1 MKAYKKWMACLLILG
16 LVVSGCG
23 NSGKDAEGR
32 QPAGSQ
38 KAEVQDPENSAGN
51 EEALADG
58 NAQGTGTSSQDG
70 SEEKSGGEAQDG
82 DSKSSADGSQDED
95 SQGDA
100 DGSQNG
106 DLQAGADSSSQNG
119 ETQKDGNTKG
129 DTAGPSGKD
138 GKTEEPGK
146 QAPVLN
152 QETVVYNREEVVT
165 TASVNVRTAPSTE
178 SEVYQTAARRKEFV
192 RTADDGTWSAVELD
206 GKEYYVASEYLMLKS
221 EMKDNGYLVVIDAG
235 HQGKGNSE
243 QEPIGPGA
251 SEMKAKVSS
260 GTSGCVTGL
269 NEYEL
274 TLAVSLKLQAELEAR
289 GYQVVMVRTSHDVNI
304 SNSERAAVANN
315 AGADAFIRVHAN
327 GADDSSEH
335 GILTICP
342 TSGNPYMGSLYSQCR
357 SLSECV
363 LDGAVNATGANKKYI
378 WETDSMSGINW
389 CTVPV
394 TIVEMGFMTNP
405 TEDQNMATDSYQN
418 QLAAGI
424 ADGVDAYFGR

>member
-1 MKAYKKWMACLLILG
+1 MKIYKRWMVCLLIMALA
-16 LVVSGCG
+16 LSGCG
-23 NSGKDAEGR
+23 NSGKNAENG

-38 KAEVQDPENSAGN
+38 KADAESGQEH
-51 EEALADG
+51 ADG
-58 NAQGTGTSSQDG
+58 GSGDSEAARDGTEEGAGTGD
-70 SEEKSGGEAQDG
+70 
-82 DSKSSADGSQDED
+82 SSADGTAQGTD
-95 SQGDA
+95 SKDKDGAKDASA
-100 DGSQNG
+100 DGKGSENG
-106 DLQAGADSSSQNG
+106 SGDSAADGAAQGAGD
-119 ETQKDGNTKG
+119 
-129 DTAGPSGKD
+129 PSEKD
-138 GKTEEPGK
+138 GKTKEPE
-146 QAPVLN
+146 APALN
-152 QETVVYNREEVVT
+152 KETAVYSREEVVT
-165 TASVNVRTAPSTE
+165 TSSVNVRTAPSTD
-178 SEVYQTAARRKEFV
+178 SEVYQTAARRSEFV

-221 EMKDNGYLVVIDAG
+221 EMKDNGFLVVIDAG

-251 SEMKAKVSS
+251 SETKAKVAS

-274 TLAVSLKLQAELEAR
+274 TLSVSLKLQAELEAR

-327 GADDSSEH
+327 GSDDSSEN

-342 TSGNPYMGSLYSQCR
+342 TSSNPFMGSLYSQCR

-378 WETDSMSGINW
+378 WETDTMSGINW

-405 TEDQNMATDSYQN
+405 AEDQNMAADSYQN

-424 ADGVDAYFGR
+424 ADGVDAYFGQ

>member
-1 MKAYKKWMACLLILG
+1 MLFR
-16 LVVSGCG
+16 S
-23 NSGKDAEGR
+23 D
-32 QPAGSQ
+32 
-38 KAEVQDPENSAGN
+38 
-51 EEALADG
+51 
-58 NAQGTGTSSQDG
+58 
-70 SEEKSGGEAQDG
+70 
-82 DSKSSADGSQDED
+82 SSADGTAQGTD
-95 SQGDA
+95 SKGKDGAKDASA
-100 DGSQNG
+100 DGKGSENG
-106 DLQAGADSSSQNG
+106 SGDSAADGAAQGAGD
-119 ETQKDGNTKG
+119 
-129 DTAGPSGKD
+129 PSEKD
-138 GKTEEPGK
+138 GKTKEPE
-146 QAPVLN
+146 APALN
-152 QETVVYNREEVVT
+152 KETAVYSREEVVT
-165 TASVNVRTAPSTE
+165 TSSVNVRTAPSTD
-178 SEVYQTAARRKEFV
+178 SEVYQTAARRSEFV

-221 EMKDNGYLVVIDAG
+221 EMKDNGFLVVIDAG

-251 SEMKAKVSS
+251 SETKAKVAS

-274 TLAVSLKLQAELEAR
+274 TLSVSLKLQAELEAR

-327 GADDSSEH
+327 GSDDSSEN

-342 TSGNPYMGSLYSQCR
+342 TSSNPFMGSLYSQCR

-378 WETDSMSGINW
+378 WETDTMSGINW

-405 TEDQNMATDSYQN
+405 AEDQNMAADSYQN

-424 ADGVDAYFGR
+424 ADGVDAYFGQ

>member
-1 MKAYKKWMACLLILG
+1 MKIYKRWMACLLIMA
-16 LVVSGCG
+16 LVLSGCG
-23 NSGKDAEGR
+23 NSGKNAENG

-38 KAEVQDPENSAGN
+38 KADAESGQEH
-51 EEALADG
+51 ADG
-58 NAQGTGTSSQDG
+58 GSGDSEAARDGTEEGAGTGD
-70 SEEKSGGEAQDG
+70 
-82 DSKSSADGSQDED
+82 SSADGTAQGTD
-95 SQGDA
+95 SKGKDGAKDASA
-100 DGSQNG
+100 DGKGSENG
-106 DLQAGADSSSQNG
+106 SGDSAADGAAQGAGD
-119 ETQKDGNTKG
+119 
-129 DTAGPSGKD
+129 PSEKD
-138 GKTEEPGK
+138 GKTKEPE
-146 QAPVLN
+146 APALN
-152 QETVVYNREEVVT
+152 KETAVYSREEVVT
-165 TASVNVRTAPSTE
+165 TSSVNVRTAPSTD
-178 SEVYQTAARRKEFV
+178 SEVYQTAARRSEFV

-221 EMKDNGYLVVIDAG
+221 EMKDNGFLVVIDAG

-251 SEMKAKVSS
+251 SETKVKVAS

-274 TLAVSLKLQAELEAR
+274 TLSVSLKLQAELEAR

-327 GADDSSEH
+327 GSDDSSEN

-342 TSGNPYMGSLYSQCR
+342 TSSNPFMGSLYSQCR

-378 WETDSMSGINW
+378 WETDTMSGINW

-405 TEDQNMATDSYQN
+405 AEDQNMAADSYQN

-424 ADGVDAYFGR
+424 ADGVDAYFGQ

>member
-1 MKAYKKWMACLLILG
+1 MKIYKRWMACLLIMA
-16 LVVSGCG
+16 LVLSGCE
-23 NSGKDAEGR
+23 NSGKNAENG
-32 QPAGSQ
+32 QPAGIQ
-38 KAEVQDPENSAGN
+38 KADAESGQEH
-51 EEALADG
+51 ADG
-58 NAQGTGTSSQDG
+58 GSGDSEAARDGTEEGAGTGD
-70 SEEKSGGEAQDG
+70 
-82 DSKSSADGSQDED
+82 SSADGTAQGTD
-95 SQGDA
+95 SKDKDGAKDASA
-100 DGSQNG
+100 DGKGSENG
-106 DLQAGADSSSQNG
+106 SGDSAADGAAQGAGD
-119 ETQKDGNTKG
+119 
-129 DTAGPSGKD
+129 PSEKD
-138 GKTEEPGK
+138 GKTKEPE
-146 QAPVLN
+146 APALN
-152 QETVVYNREEVVT
+152 KETAVYSREEVVT
-165 TASVNVRTAPSTE
+165 TSSVNVRTAPSTD
-178 SEVYQTAARRKEFV
+178 SEVYQTAARRSEFV

-221 EMKDNGYLVVIDAG
+221 EMKDNGFLVVIDAG

-251 SEMKAKVSS
+251 SETKAKVAS

-274 TLAVSLKLQAELEAR
+274 TLSVSLKLQAELEAR

-327 GADDSSEH
+327 GSDDSSEN

-342 TSGNPYMGSLYSQCR
+342 TSSNPFMGSLYSQCR

-378 WETDSMSGINW
+378 WETDTMSGINW

-405 TEDQNMATDSYQN
+405 AEDQNMAADSYQN

-424 ADGVDAYFGR
+424 ADGVDAYFGQ

>member
-1 MKAYKKWMACLLILG
+1 MKIYKRWMACLLIMA
-16 LVVSGCG
+16 LVLSGCG
-23 NSGKDAEGR
+23 NSGKNAENG

-38 KAEVQDPENSAGN
+38 KADAESGQEH
-51 EEALADG
+51 ADG
-58 NAQGTGTSSQDG
+58 GSGVSEAARDGTEEGAGTGD
-70 SEEKSGGEAQDG
+70 
-82 DSKSSADGSQDED
+82 SSADGTAQGTD
-95 SQGDA
+95 SKGKDGAKDASA
-100 DGSQNG
+100 DGKGSENG
-106 DLQAGADSSSQNG
+106 SGDSAADGAAQGAGD
-119 ETQKDGNTKG
+119 
-129 DTAGPSGKD
+129 PSEKD
-138 GKTEEPGK
+138 GKTKEPE
-146 QAPVLN
+146 APALN
-152 QETVVYNREEVVT
+152 KETAVYSREEVVT
-165 TASVNVRTAPSTE
+165 TSSVNVRTAPSTD
-178 SEVYQTAARRKEFV
+178 SEVYQTAARRSEFV

-221 EMKDNGYLVVIDAG
+221 EMKDNGFLVVIDAG

-251 SEMKAKVSS
+251 SETKAKVAS

-274 TLAVSLKLQAELEAR
+274 TLSVSLKLQAELEAR

-327 GADDSSEH
+327 GSDDSSEN

-342 TSGNPYMGSLYSQCR
+342 TSSNPFMGSLYSQCR

-378 WETDSMSGINW
+378 WETDTMSGINW

-405 TEDQNMATDSYQN
+405 AEDQNMAADSYQN

-424 ADGVDAYFGR
+424 ADGVDAYFGQ

>member
-1 MKAYKKWMACLLILG
+1 MKIYKRWMACLLIMA
-16 LVVSGCG
+16 LVLSGCG
-23 NSGKDAEGR
+23 NSGKNAENG
-32 QPAGSQ
+32 QPAGIQ
-38 KAEVQDPENSAGN
+38 KADAESGQEH
-51 EEALADG
+51 ADG
-58 NAQGTGTSSQDG
+58 GSGDSEAARDGTEEGAGTGD
-70 SEEKSGGEAQDG
+70 
-82 DSKSSADGSQDED
+82 SSADGTAQGTD
-95 SQGDA
+95 SKDKDGAKDASA
-100 DGSQNG
+100 DGKGSENG
-106 DLQAGADSSSQNG
+106 SGDSAADGAAQGAGD
-119 ETQKDGNTKG
+119 
-129 DTAGPSGKD
+129 PSEKD
-138 GKTEEPGK
+138 GKTKEPE
-146 QAPVLN
+146 APALN
-152 QETVVYNREEVVT
+152 KETAVYSREEVVT
-165 TASVNVRTAPSTE
+165 TSSVNVRTAPSTD
-178 SEVYQTAARRKEFV
+178 SEVYQTAARRSEFV

-221 EMKDNGYLVVIDAG
+221 EMKDNGFLVVIDAG

-251 SEMKAKVSS
+251 SETKAKVAS

-274 TLAVSLKLQAELEAR
+274 TLSVSLKLQAELEAR

-327 GADDSSEH
+327 GSDDSSEN

-342 TSGNPYMGSLYSQCR
+342 TSSNPFMGSLYSQCR

-378 WETDSMSGINW
+378 WETDTMSGINW

-405 TEDQNMATDSYQN
+405 AEDQNMAADSYQN

-424 ADGVDAYFGR
+424 ADGVDAYFGQ

>member
-1 MKAYKKWMACLLILG
+1 MKRYKRWMVCLLIMA
-16 LVVSGCG
+16 LVLSGCG
-23 NSGKDAEGR
+23 NSGKNAENG
-32 QPAGSQ
+32 QPAGIQ
-38 KAEVQDPENSAGN
+38 KADAESGQEH
-51 EEALADG
+51 ADG
-58 NAQGTGTSSQDG
+58 GSGDSEAARDGTEEGAGTGD
-70 SEEKSGGEAQDG
+70 
-82 DSKSSADGSQDED
+82 SSADGTAQGTD
-95 SQGDA
+95 SKDKDGAKDASA
-100 DGSQNG
+100 DGKGSENGSGDSAADGAAQGAG
-106 DLQAGADSSSQNG
+106 DLS
-119 ETQKDGNTKG
+119 E
-129 DTAGPSGKD
+129 KD
-138 GKTEEPGK
+138 GKTKEPE
-146 QAPVLN
+146 APALN
-152 QETVVYNREEVVT
+152 KETAVYSREEVVT
-165 TASVNVRTAPSTE
+165 TSSVNVRTAPSTD
-178 SEVYQTAARRKEFV
+178 SEVYQTAARRSEFV

-221 EMKDNGYLVVIDAG
+221 EMKDNGFLVVIDAG

-251 SEMKAKVSS
+251 SETKAKVAS

-274 TLAVSLKLQAELEAR
+274 TLSVSLKLQAELEAR

-327 GADDSSEH
+327 GSDDSSEN

-342 TSGNPYMGSLYSQCR
+342 TSSNPFMGSLYSQCR

-378 WETDSMSGINW
+378 WETDTMSGINW

-405 TEDQNMATDSYQN
+405 AEDQNMAADSYQN

-424 ADGVDAYFGR
+424 ADGVDAYFGQ

>member
-1 MKAYKKWMACLLILG
+1 MKKYKKWMACLLIMGLALG
-16 LVVSGCG
+16 GCG
-23 NSGKDAEGR
+23 NSGKNADGG

-38 KAEVQDPENSAGN
+38 EADASLEAEGQGGSGKGQEDGNSGDSGNGEIQGAGKDSVDGAEDSSAGGTGQG
-51 EEALADG
+51 AGKDSVDGAGDSPADEK
-58 NAQGTGTSSQDG
+58 AQGTEGSS
-70 SEEKSGGEAQDG
+70 
-82 DSKSSADGSQDED
+82 
-95 SQGDA
+95 
-100 DGSQNG
+100 
-106 DLQAGADSSSQNG
+106 
-119 ETQKDGNTKG
+119 KD
-129 DTAGPSGKD
+129 DGKD
-138 GKTEEPGK
+138 QGPEVPT
-146 QAPVLN
+146 LN
-152 QETVVYNREEVVT
+152 KETTVYNREEVVT
-165 TASVNVRTAPSTE
+165 TSSVNVRTAPSTD
-178 SEVYQTAARRKEFV
+178 SEVYQTAARRSEFV

-221 EMKDNGYLVVIDAG
+221 EVKDNGRLVVIDAG

-251 SEMKAKVSS
+251 SETKAKVSS

-327 GADDSSEH
+327 GSDDSGEN

-342 TSGNPYMGSLYSQCR
+342 TSANPFMGSLYSQCR

-378 WETDSMSGINW
+378 WETDTMSGINW

-424 ADGVDAYFGR
+424 ADGVDAYFGQ

>member
-1 MKAYKKWMACLLILG
+1 MKIYKRWMACLLIMA
-16 LVVSGCG
+16 LVLSGCG
-23 NSGKDAEGR
+23 NSGKNAENG

-38 KAEVQDPENSAGN
+38 KADAESGQEH
-51 EEALADG
+51 ADG
-58 NAQGTGTSSQDG
+58 GSGDSEAARDGTEEGAGTGD
-70 SEEKSGGEAQDG
+70 
-82 DSKSSADGSQDED
+82 SSADGAAQGTD
-95 SQGDA
+95 SKDKDGAKDASA
-100 DGSQNG
+100 DGKGSENG
-106 DLQAGADSSSQNG
+106 SGDSAADGAAQGAGD
-119 ETQKDGNTKG
+119 
-129 DTAGPSGKD
+129 PSEKD
-138 GKTEEPGK
+138 GKTKEPE
-146 QAPVLN
+146 APALN
-152 QETVVYNREEVVT
+152 KETAVYSREEVVT
-165 TASVNVRTAPSTE
+165 TSSVNVRTAPSTD
-178 SEVYQTAARRKEFV
+178 SEVYQTAARRSEFV

-221 EMKDNGYLVVIDAG
+221 EMKDNGFLVVIDAG

-251 SEMKAKVSS
+251 SETKAKVAS

-274 TLAVSLKLQAELEAR
+274 TLSVSLKLQAELEAR

-327 GADDSSEH
+327 GSDDSSEN

-342 TSGNPYMGSLYSQCR
+342 TSSNPFMGSLYSQCR

-378 WETDSMSGINW
+378 WETDTMSGINW

-405 TEDQNMATDSYQN
+405 AEDQNMAADSYQN

-424 ADGVDAYFGR
+424 ADGVDAYFGQ

>member
-1 MKAYKKWMACLLILG
+1 MKIYKRWMACLLIMA
-16 LVVSGCG
+16 LVLSGCG
-23 NSGKDAEGR
+23 NSGKKAENG

-38 KAEVQDPENSAGN
+38 KADAESGQEH
-51 EEALADG
+51 ADG
-58 NAQGTGTSSQDG
+58 GSGDSEAARDGTEEGAGTGD
-70 SEEKSGGEAQDG
+70 
-82 DSKSSADGSQDED
+82 SSADGTAQGTD
-95 SQGDA
+95 SKGKDGAKDASA
-100 DGSQNG
+100 DGKGSENG
-106 DLQAGADSSSQNG
+106 SGDSAADGAAQGAGD
-119 ETQKDGNTKG
+119 
-129 DTAGPSGKD
+129 PSEKD
-138 GKTEEPGK
+138 GKTKEPE
-146 QAPVLN
+146 APALN
-152 QETVVYNREEVVT
+152 KETAVYSREEVVT
-165 TASVNVRTAPSTE
+165 TSSVNVRTAPSTD
-178 SEVYQTAARRKEFV
+178 SEVYQTAARRSEFV

-221 EMKDNGYLVVIDAG
+221 EMKDNGFLVVIDAG

-251 SEMKAKVSS
+251 SETKAKVAS

-274 TLAVSLKLQAELEAR
+274 TLSVSLKLQAELEAR

-327 GADDSSEH
+327 GSDDSSEN

-342 TSGNPYMGSLYSQCR
+342 TSSNPFMGSLYSQCR

-378 WETDSMSGINW
+378 WETDTMSGINW

-405 TEDQNMATDSYQN
+405 AEDQNMAADSYQN

-424 ADGVDAYFGR
+424 ADGVDAYFGQ

>member
-1 MKAYKKWMACLLILG
+1 MKIYKRWMVCLLIMALA
-16 LVVSGCG
+16 LSGCG
-23 NSGKDAEGR
+23 NSGKNAENG
-32 QPAGSQ
+32 QPAGIQ
-38 KAEVQDPENSAGN
+38 KADAESGQEH
-51 EEALADG
+51 ADG
-58 NAQGTGTSSQDG
+58 GSGDSEAARDGTEEGAGTGD
-70 SEEKSGGEAQDG
+70 
-82 DSKSSADGSQDED
+82 SSADGTAQGTD
-95 SQGDA
+95 SKDKDGAKDASA
-100 DGSQNG
+100 DGKGSENG
-106 DLQAGADSSSQNG
+106 SGDSAADGAAQGAGD
-119 ETQKDGNTKG
+119 
-129 DTAGPSGKD
+129 PSEKD
-138 GKTEEPGK
+138 GKTKEPE
-146 QAPVLN
+146 APALN
-152 QETVVYNREEVVT
+152 KETAVYSREEVVT
-165 TASVNVRTAPSTE
+165 TSSVNVRTAPSTD
-178 SEVYQTAARRKEFV
+178 SEVYQTAARRSEFV

-221 EMKDNGYLVVIDAG
+221 EMKDNGFLVVIDAG

-251 SEMKAKVSS
+251 SETKAKVAS

-274 TLAVSLKLQAELEAR
+274 TLSVSLKLQAELEAR

-327 GADDSSEH
+327 GSDDSSEN

-342 TSGNPYMGSLYSQCR
+342 TSSNPFMGSLYSQCR

-378 WETDSMSGINW
+378 WETDTMSGIHW

-405 TEDQNMATDSYQN
+405 AEDQNMAADSYQN

-424 ADGVDAYFGR
+424 ADGVDAYFGQ

>member
-1 MKAYKKWMACLLILG
+1 MKIYKRWMVCLLIMA
-16 LVVSGCG
+16 LVLSGCG
-23 NSGKDAEGR
+23 NSGKNAENGQLAGIQKADAESG
-32 QPAGSQ
+32 Q
-38 KAEVQDPENSAGN
+38 EH
-51 EEALADG
+51 ADG
-58 NAQGTGTSSQDG
+58 GSGDSEAARDGTEEGAGTGDSSTDGTAQGT
-70 SEEKSGGEAQDG
+70 
-82 DSKSSADGSQDED
+82 DSKDKDGAKDASADGKGSENGSGD
-95 SQGDA
+95 SAA
-100 DGSQNG
+100 DGAAQGAG
-106 DLQAGADSSSQNG
+106 D
-119 ETQKDGNTKG
+119 
-129 DTAGPSGKD
+129 PSEKD
-138 GKTEEPGK
+138 GKTKEPE
-146 QAPVLN
+146 APALN
-152 QETVVYNREEVVT
+152 KETAVYSREEVVT
-165 TASVNVRTAPSTE
+165 TSSVNVRTAPSTD
-178 SEVYQTAARRKEFV
+178 SEVYQTAARRSEFV

-221 EMKDNGYLVVIDAG
+221 EMKDNGFLVVIDAG

-251 SEMKAKVSS
+251 SETKAKVAS

-274 TLAVSLKLQAELEAR
+274 TLSVSLKLQAELEAR

-327 GADDSSEH
+327 GSDDSSEN

-342 TSGNPYMGSLYSQCR
+342 TSSNPFMGSLYSQCR

-378 WETDSMSGINW
+378 WETDTMSGINW

-405 TEDQNMATDSYQN
+405 AEDQNMAADSYQN

-424 ADGVDAYFGR
+424 ADGVDAYFGQ